1 MARSRSHGGRDVRR
15 VQERLR
21 WPGGDIKGDSRALAP
36 IGQPSPIE
44 VGPQGNRVKL
54 GLRVWPVNAA
64 MIKEELY
71 RWLRMERPTEESAEP
86 YPPGYCH
93 FPKYSEE
100 FFKLVTRV
108 VKGYRRPEWQKTR
121 DRNEALDCRC
131 YARAA
136 AAVYNTR
143 DSGLAEEHCLSEL
156 ESSMS
161 SVQIEQKS
169 YEMPPREGIS
179 IAHFLTVADIER
191 SARYYE
197 KVFGARILSLGDGN
211 APGYLQLANIWM
223 ILNVGGGP
231 TPDKP
236 TVTLSVPDPNHIN
249 SFMNFRV
256 ADIQACYELWKSRGA
271 EFITEPIPK
280 YGETR
285 CYIRD
290 PDGYIIEVGQ
300 STDLTYG

>member
-1 MARSRSHGGRDVRR
+1 MT
-15 VQERLR
+15 E
-21 WPGGDIKGDSRALAP
+21 ALA
-36 IGQPSPIE
+36 QVQQKEKIE
-44 VGPQGNRVKL
+44 TGTAVMHI
-54 GLRVWPVNAA
+54 AA
-64 MIKEELY
+64 FTIVAATALFAIIMS
-71 RWLRMERPTEESAEP
+71 TE
-86 YPPGYCH
+86 
-93 FPKYSEE
+93 
-100 FFKLVTRV
+100 
-108 VKGYRRPEWQKTR
+108 
-121 DRNEALDCRC
+121 
-131 YARAA
+131 
-136 AAVYNTR
+136 
-143 DSGLAEEHCLSEL
+143 SEL
-156 ESSMS
+156 ESSMN
-161 SVQIEQKS
+161 SVQIEQNS
-169 YEMPPREGIS
+169 YEMPPREGMS

-256 ADIQACYELWKSRGA
+256 ADIQECYELWKSRGA

-300 STDLTYG
+300 STGLKYG

>member
-1 MARSRSHGGRDVRR
+1 VRT
-15 VQERLR
+15 V
-21 WPGGDIKGDSRALAP
+21 
-36 IGQPSPIE
+36 
-44 VGPQGNRVKL
+44 NF
-54 GLRVWPVNAA
+54 GL
-64 MIKEELY
+64 
-71 RWLRMERPTEESAEP
+71 
-86 YPPGYCH
+86 
-93 FPKYSEE
+93 
-100 FFKLVTRV
+100 
-108 VKGYRRPEWQKTR
+108 
-121 DRNEALDCRC
+121 
-131 YARAA
+131 
-136 AAVYNTR
+136 AAVRGFMLLRGISVRPHMTH
-143 DSGLAEEHCLSEL
+143 SGCLIIDGL
-156 ESSMS
+156 GAGKESFMN
-161 SVQIEQKS
+161 SVLIEQNS

-197 KVFGARILSLGDGN
+197 KVFGARILSLGDGD

-249 SFMNFRV
+249 SFMNIRV
-256 ADIQACYELWKSRGA
+256 ADIQACYQLWKSRGA

-300 STDLTYG
+300 SKPGFKYG